1 MKAAK
6 RMKQLGCAL
15 ILAAVASAWGCESVG
30 ILERESIARRD
41 RDRSDERRDRDRVDR
56 DRIYGVVQDID
67 ERRREVRV
75 RMDDGRS
82 MTVRYDNSTR
92 ILNGDREIRIDGVRA
107 GDQVSVRLDRD
118 SRGDQYAQNI
128 RIEDRRG
135 SWWRW

>member
-1 MKAAK
+1 MKTGK
-6 RMKQLGCAL
+6 QMKQLGCAL

-41 RDRSDERRDRDRVDR
+41 RDRSDERRDR
-56 DRIYGVVQDID
+56 IYGVVQDVD

-75 RMDDGRS
+75 RTDDGRS

-92 ILNGDREIRIDGVRA
+92 ILNGDREIKIDALRA